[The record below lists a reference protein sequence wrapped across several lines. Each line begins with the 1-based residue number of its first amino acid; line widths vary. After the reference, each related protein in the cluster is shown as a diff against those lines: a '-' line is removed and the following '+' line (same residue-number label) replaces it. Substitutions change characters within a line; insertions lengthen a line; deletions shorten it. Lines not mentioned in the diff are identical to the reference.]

1 MLLWQKPVA
10 GFRTFEHGAFHGV
23 ILGVFIA
30 LPILMINGLFERK
43 SLKYGFI
50 NAGFWIIC
58 MALCGGI
65 ICQWEF

>member
-1 MLLWQKPVA
+1 
-10 GFRTFEHGAFHGV
+10 
-23 ILGVFIA
+23 
-30 LPILMINGLFERK
+30 MINGLFERK